1 MSEKKQGAAEWLRGI
16 VDGYEADGDIG
27 CSDMAKRF
35 GNECSRMG
43 SCRNCMIKM
52 MTAIAYR
59 IDLDMV
65 GYERLKKENAE
76 LREMLERWQNY
87 HLNMIA
93 RAKKLAGIEEEARND

>member
-1 MSEKKQGAAEWLRGI
+1 MTEEKKGVSAWLRGI
-16 VDGYEADGDIG
+16 IDECGVSGTQSCTAIAKAFGIDCWHEKTCRG
-27 CSDMAKRF
+27 CIA
-35 GNECSRMG
+35 
-43 SCRNCMIKM
+43 KM

-65 GYERLKKENAE
+65 GYERLKKENDE

-93 RAKKLAGIEEEARND
+93 RAAKKFAGLKDGGSK

>member
-1 MSEKKQGAAEWLRGI
+1 MTGKQGAAEWLRGI
-16 VDGYEADGDIG
+16 IGEYEADGERSCSAMAEAFGIDCWREKTCRG
-27 CSDMAKRF
+27 CIA
-35 GNECSRMG
+35 
-43 SCRNCMIKM
+43 KM

>member
-1 MSEKKQGAAEWLRGI
+1 MTEEKQGAAEWLRGI
-16 VDGYEADGDIG
+16 IDECDANKTHCSAIAEAFGIDCWHEKTCRG
-27 CSDMAKRF
+27 CIA
-35 GNECSRMG
+35 
-43 SCRNCMIKM
+43 KM

-93 RAKKLAGIEEEARND
+93 RAKKLAGIEKEARND

>member
-1 MSEKKQGAAEWLRGI
+1 MTEEKQGAAEWLRGI
-16 VDGYEADGDIG
+16 IDECGVSGTRSCTAIAEAFGIDCKHEKTCRG
-27 CSDMAKRF
+27 CIA
-35 GNECSRMG
+35 
-43 SCRNCMIKM
+43 KM

-93 RAKKLAGIEEEARND
+93 RAKKLAGIEEKARND

>member
-1 MSEKKQGAAEWLRGI
+1 MVKL
-16 VDGYEADGDIG
+16 
-27 CSDMAKRF
+27 
-35 GNECSRMG
+35 
-43 SCRNCMIKM
+43 
-52 MTAIAYR
+52 MTAIADR

-93 RAKKLAGIEEEARND
+93 RAKKLAGIKDGGSK

>member
-1 MSEKKQGAAEWLRGI
+1 MTEERKGAAEWLRGI
-16 VDGYEADGDIG
+16 IYEYEANGAQS
-27 CSDMAKRF
+27 CSAMAKMF
-35 GNECSRMG
+35 GIDCEYETCR
-43 SCRNCMIKM
+43 SCMVKL
-52 MTAIAYR
+52 MTAIADR

-93 RAKKLAGIEEEARND
+93 RAKNLAGIKDGGSK